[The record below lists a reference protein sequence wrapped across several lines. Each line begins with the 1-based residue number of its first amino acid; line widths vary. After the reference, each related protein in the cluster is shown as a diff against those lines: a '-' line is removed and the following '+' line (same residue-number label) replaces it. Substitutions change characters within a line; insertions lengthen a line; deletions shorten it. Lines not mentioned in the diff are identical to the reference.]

1 MAIEEVRKVVSEFS
15 KKTFKEGGVEMAI
28 EEARKVVSEFLKKT
42 LSAKDIKVIKEAKV
56 NEGWE
61 TEAEV
66 YEESSF
72 IKSLGI
78 STRVQDRN
86 IYIVKLN
93 NRLEV
98 ESYERK
104 E

>member
-1 MAIEEVRKVVSEFS
+1 MANIEEV
-15 KKTFKEGGVEMAI
+15 KKAVTD
-28 EEARKVVSEFLKKT
+28 FLKET
-42 LSAKDIKVIKEAKV
+42 LGVKEVKVIKTTKDGA
-56 NEGWE
+56 GWD

-72 IKSLGI
+72 IKSLGL

-86 IYIVKLN
+86 IYAVKIN
-93 NRLEV
+93 ESLEV

-104 E
+104 GQFSPSA

>member
-1 MAIEEVRKVVSEFS
+1 MAKNIEETRKAV
-15 KKTFKEGGVEMAI
+15 A
-28 EEARKVVSEFLKKT
+28 EFLKKT
-42 LSAKDIKVIKEAKV
+42 LNVKDVKVIKATEIGD
-56 NEGWE
+56 GWE

-72 IKSLGI
+72 IKSLGLP
-78 STRVQDRN
+78 TRVQDRN
-86 IYIVKLN
+86 IYAVKLN
-93 NRLEV
+93 DSLKV